1 MSAVAPGHERQDR
14 NAPNDSPALLDWAAA
29 SEAGAARAGGKGW
42 QLATLAM
49 LGLPVPD
56 GFVIAAVEPRQPG
69 EPLPPSL
76 VTELEIEIQRRG
88 WAATPL
94 AVRSSGAAE
103 DSARASFAGI
113 YRSCLNVIGH
123 EALVKAVGAVYESY
137 WTPAA
142 VAYRQHVQGVSA
154 ARGDGPAIAPAFAMD
169 NSASSQPPTRDS
181 AMAVVVMPLVR
192 AVASGVAFTADPVG
206 GFSDQWIIHAN
217 WGLGEALVGG
227 LTEGDEY
234 RFQERVRDE
243 KLVLV
248 ERRLGRKS
256 HRTVTLEHGG
266 TEQLDTPAELA
277 AREVLDPA
285 LAQELAERVR
295 ETASALDYSNP
306 RYDIEWVWDGTC
318 FWIVQARPLTSFRQR
333 TYPQLR
339 TQPELWSRGNSR
351 DVVPDPLS
359 PLDWSLTRP
368 LLERMLVVT
377 SLVGAYS
384 PLEGVHRA
392 GLFHGRLYFE
402 TSLTQWEAYD
412 GFDLPPAQYNRL
424 LGGHQPDIEVPSRP
438 PWQRLLCA
446 LRGIRYLV
454 LCAKPRRRAK
464 TTARNARAEAAR
476 RMSQPLPARP
486 NELGKLMREI
496 VDVVRGADDLIFLQA
511 SSGSVQFMLV
521 TLAESHCP
529 GEGYGLSSA
538 LMCGGDPSVTAAQ
551 SYELLALA
559 GTAARDSGA
568 LTWLHSPN
576 RVAANW
582 SRELPQDSPFKRQF
596 EAFLAHYGHRAV
608 YESYLRNA
616 RWREAPD
623 YLFDSIVSL
632 VGSDLQPLRER
643 QRQLFSAALQRL
655 RHAVPIWSRPLIAPL
670 IKHARS
676 ERNLRELARSTLTA
690 YQEVARRYALAIGEQ
705 CLPAP
710 ADIFNLTLLEVLALA
725 EGRLTREDANRR
737 SARRRQQIEKAFHE
751 EAPEVIVVPR
761 TRAAALATGQAVE
774 ATTSGPKTGAAGSA
788 GWNGTVVGNGLARGP
803 AFVARRPE
811 DAVGMSLGSVLV
823 APSTDPSWTPLFLK
837 ACALITETGGYLS
850 HGAIVAREFGIPAV
864 ANVPGV
870 MTEIRHGEMLEVDA
884 TRGSVRRL
892 S

>member
-1 MSAVAPGHERQDR
+1 MKRLNGTSRDGDLNTFGTPG
-14 NAPNDSPALLDWAAA
+14 PLLDWSAA

-56 GFVIAAVEPRQPG
+56 GFVVAVIEPPKPG
-69 EPLPPSL
+69 ESLPGSL
-76 VTELEIEIQRRG
+76 VASLEAEIQRRG
-88 WAATPL
+88 WTTIAL
-94 AVRSSGAAE
+94 AVRSSGVAE

-113 YRSCLNVIGH
+113 YCSCLNVIGRD
-123 EALVKAVGAVYESY
+123 ALIKAVSDVYGSY

-142 VAYRQHVQGVSA
+142 VAYRQHVQGA
-154 ARGDGPAIAPAFAMD
+154 AG
-169 NSASSQPPTRDS
+169 
-181 AMAVVVMPLVR
+181 MAVVVMPLVP

-206 GFSDQWIIHAN
+206 GLSDQLVIHAN

-234 RFQERVRDE
+234 RFRERVRDE

-256 HRTVTLEHGG
+256 HQTVTLEHGG
-266 TEQLDTPAELA
+266 TEQLDTPAELVS
-277 AREVLDPA
+277 REVLSGA

-295 ETASALDYSNP
+295 ETACVLDYSNP
-306 RYDIEWVWDGTC
+306 RYDIEWVWDGTR
-318 FWIVQARPLTSFRQR
+318 FWIVQARPMTSFRQR

-384 PLEGVHRA
+384 PMEGVHRA

-402 TSLTQWEAYD
+402 TSLTQWEAYE
-412 GFDLPPAQYNRL
+412 GFDLAPAEYNRL
-424 LGGHQPDIEVPSRP
+424 LGGHQPDIEVSRRP
-438 PWQRLLCA
+438 LWQRFVCLL
-446 LRGIRYLV
+446 RSIRYLI

-464 TTARNARAEAAR
+464 TTAQNARAEAAR
-476 RMSQPLPARP
+476 RMSQPLPAKP
-486 NELGKLMREI
+486 SELGKLVREI
-496 VDVVRGADDLIFLQA
+496 VEVVRGADDLIFLQA

-521 TLAESHCP
+521 ALAESHCP

-538 LMCGGDPSVTAAQ
+538 LLCGGDPSVTAAQ

-559 GTAARDSGA
+559 GTAARDPDA

-582 SRELPQDSPFKRQF
+582 DRELPQGSCFKQQF
-596 EAFLAHYGHRAV
+596 AAFLQQYGHRAV
-608 YESYLRNA
+608 YESYLRNP
-616 RWREAPD
+616 RWREAPG
-623 YLFDSIVSL
+623 YLLDSIVSL
-632 VGSDLQPLRER
+632 LGNDPQLLRER
-643 QRQLFSAALQRL
+643 QRKSFSEALQRL
-655 RHAVPIWSRPLIAPL
+655 RRAVPLWSRSLIAPL
-670 IKHARS
+670 IKHATI

-690 YQEVARRYALAIGEQ
+690 YQEVARRYALAIGER
-705 CLPAP
+705 CLTAP
-710 ADIFNLTLLEVLALA
+710 GDIFNLTLLEVLALA
-725 EGRLTREDANRR
+725 EGRLSSEDANRR
-737 SARRRQQIEKAFHE
+737 AARRRGQIGKAFQE

-761 TRAAALATGQAVE
+761 EDASAPCLP
-774 ATTSGPKTGAAGSA
+774 TSIKSRTDDNSA
-788 GWNGTVVGNGLARGP
+788 WTGTVVGNGLARGP

-811 DAVGMSLGSVLV
+811 DAVGMPPGSVLV

-870 MTEIRHGEMLEVDA
+870 MTDIRQGEMLEVDA
-884 TRGSVRRL
+884 TRGSIRRL